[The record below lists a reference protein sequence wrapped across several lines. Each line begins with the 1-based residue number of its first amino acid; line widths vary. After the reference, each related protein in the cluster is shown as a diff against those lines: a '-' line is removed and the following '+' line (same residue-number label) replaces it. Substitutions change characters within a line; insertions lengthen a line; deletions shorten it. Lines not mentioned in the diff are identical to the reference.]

1 MRSSNCWR
9 LLPGLAFSLAAP
21 LVTPLPAQVSA
32 LSVSAPPKIAGQRN
46 GVLTG
51 KLSVRLSSGFHVNSH
66 SPKDE
71 YLIPL
76 RLTWNAAPLE
86 VLEVV
91 FPKPKQENYPFS
103 DKPVSVFAGDFDIV
117 TKFKV
122 PADAPPGPAVITG
135 KLRYQACTES
145 LCLPPKS
152 IEVRLSVQ
160 IQ

>member
-1 MRSSNCWR
+1 
-9 LLPGLAFSLAAP
+9 
-21 LVTPLPAQVSA
+21 LPAQVNA
-32 LSVSAPPKIAGQRN
+32 LSVVTPPRIVGQRN
-46 GVLTG
+46 GVVLG

-66 SPKDE
+66 APNDE
-71 YLIPL
+71 YLIPM

-103 DKPVSVFAGDFDIV
+103 DKPVSVFTGDFDIV

-122 PADAPPGPAVITG
+122 PADALPGPAVITG
-135 KLRYQACTES
+135 KLRYQACTEA

-152 IEVRLSVQ
+152 IEVRLPVQ